1 VTRPKSSRFRQ
12 EENVMKVLLAIDEEP
27 GSEEAVNEVG
37 SRAWGVGTTV
47 RVLHAVGKFV
57 PPAQELW
64 HDSGGDLDRARRE
77 VKDSSKQL
85 TERAADWLREQ
96 GLTVETAVRD
106 GAPGPAVVAEAK
118 EWGANLIVVGSR
130 GHTGLRRLFEGSVA
144 HYVVDHAHCPV
155 EVVHARGGAAE
166 SEGGEGPAGY

>member
-1 VTRPKSSRFRQ
+1 
-12 EENVMKVLLAIDEEP
+12 MKVLLAVDEEA

-37 SRAWGVGTTV
+37 SRRWEEGTVV

-64 HDSGGDLDRARRE
+64 HDAGGDLDQARRDIRE
-77 VKDSSKQL
+77 RSKQL

-106 GAPGPAVVAEAK
+106 GEPGPAVVGEAK
-118 EWGANLIVVGSR
+118 EWGADLIVVGSR
-130 GHTGLRRLFEGSVA
+130 GHTGLRRLLEGSVSR
-144 HYVVDHAHCPV
+144 YVMDHARCPV
-155 EVVHARGGAAE
+155 EVVHAKAQH
-166 SEGGEGPAGY
+166 GGEGG